1 MPSAMLKK
9 AIDRYVF
16 QHSPADESAERE
28 RFEALVSK
36 LAKDFRVSRQAMTI
50 RLSSLF
56 A

>member
-1 MPSAMLKK
+1 MKVIQHLG
-9 AIDRYVF
+9 F
-16 QHSPADESAERE
+16 QHAPANELEEE

-50 RLSSLF
+50 RLSSLV